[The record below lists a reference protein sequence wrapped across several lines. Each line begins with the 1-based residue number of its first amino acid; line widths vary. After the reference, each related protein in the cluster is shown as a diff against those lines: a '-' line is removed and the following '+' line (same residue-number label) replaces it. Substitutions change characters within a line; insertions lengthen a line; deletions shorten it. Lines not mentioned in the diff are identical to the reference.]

1 MTGVLVAHFQ
11 QLPAELMQMFCYC
24 LTAFAAVV
32 SVLATL
38 YAIGNID
45 ATGITSEG
53 RVTSIIPIV
62 LAACGL
68 ALTVRWS
75 PEHTLFAV
83 VWLVMHIPGV
93 YVGVN
98 TPTSTLQQSLRREQS
113 LEDQRIAIEWELKQ
127 LSNRVTLLEQLVRPG
142 GPDPFAQKK
151 LATTGN
157 TLEKYYADTKE
168 QLEKFL
174 QQTRDES
181 QRAAA
186 ESMLKQLTQMQIAQ
200 IT

>member
-1 MTGVLVAHFQ
+1 MTSVLIAHFQ
-11 QLPAELMQMFCYC
+11 GLPADLLQVFCYC

-32 SVLATL
+32 SVLATC
-38 YAIGNID
+38 YAVGNID
-45 ATGITSEG
+45 ATGITNEG
-53 RVTSIIPIV
+53 RVTSIIPIA

-68 ALTVRWS
+68 ALTIRWY
-75 PEHTLFAV
+75 PEHTPFAIA
-83 VWLVMHIPGV
+83 WLVMHIPGV
-93 YVGVN
+93 FVGIK
-98 TPTSTLQQSLRREQS
+98 TPVSTLQQSLRREQS
-113 LEDQRIAIEWELKQ
+113 PEDQRIAIEWELKQ

-157 TLEKYYADTKE
+157 TIEKYYADTKE

-174 QQTRDES
+174 QQSKEDS

-186 ESMLKQLTQMQIAQ
+186 ESMLKTLGQMQIP
-200 IT
+200 

>member
-1 MTGVLVAHFQ
+1 MTGVLVARFQ
-11 QLPAELMQMFCYC
+11 QVPADLMQMFCYY

-32 SVLATL
+32 SVLATC

-45 ATGITSEG
+45 HSGITSEG
-53 RVTSIIPIV
+53 RATSIIPIL

-75 PEHTLFAV
+75 PQHTPFAI

-98 TPTSTLQQSLRREQS
+98 TPTSTLHQSLRREQS
-113 LEDQRIAIEWELKQ
+113 LEDQRIATEWELKQ

-157 TLEKYYADTKE
+157 TLEKYYADTKG

-174 QQTRDES
+174 QQTKEES

-186 ESMLKQLTQMQIAQ
+186 ENMLRTLGQMQIP
-200 IT
+200 

>member
-11 QLPAELMQMFCYC
+11 QLPAELMPMFCYY
-24 LTAFAAVV
+24 LTVFAAVV
-32 SVLATL
+32 SVLAAC

-45 ATGITSEG
+45 TTGITSEG

-75 PEHTLFAV
+75 PEHTPFAI
-83 VWLVMHIPGV
+83 VWLVMHIPSV
-93 YVGVN
+93 YVGIK
-98 TPTSTLQQSLRREQS
+98 TPTSNLQQSLRREQS

-157 TLEKYYADTKE
+157 TLEKYYADTKD

-174 QQTRDES
+174 QQTKEES
-181 QRAAA
+181 QRTAA
-186 ESMLKQLTQMQIAQ
+186 ERMLRTLGQMQIPGA
-200 IT
+200 